1 MFSVYGISG
10 RLFNGTLEE
19 LRQVGG
25 VAGVARSR
33 AIEPIA
39 QDGQGAPSA
48 VHRPRGDVHQPRGEE
63 SSRAALTAYAQSGR
77 AVLPRHA
84 LSRTDELM
92 SRSVVTIPDSST
104 VLQGWQL
111 LAHRGVGQAPVVDA
125 SGTLVGLLSRAD
137 LLRPERLPTPEV
149 NALVWRAL
157 LAQSVRDIMWTP
169 VPAVAPDTDI
179 RRAARILL
187 DTGLPGLPVVDAGG
201 QVAGFLSRSDILR
214 AVVADPPLDL
224 WS

>member
-1 MFSVYGISG
+1 MFTVYGISG
-10 RLFNGTLEE
+10 RLFRGSLEE

-39 QDGQGAPSA
+39 QDGQATPSA
-48 VHRPRGDVHQPRGEE
+48 AQFRRGDAHPPQREE
-63 SSRAALTAYAQSGR
+63 SSRTALAAYAGTGR
-77 AVLPRHA
+77 VVLPRHA
-84 LSRTDELM
+84 LSRADELM

-104 VLQGWQL
+104 VLQGWQF

-125 SGTLVGLLSRAD
+125 KGVLVGLLSRAD
-137 LLRPERLPTPEV
+137 LLRPDRLPTPEV

-187 DTGLPGLPVVDAGG
+187 DTGLPGLPVVDAAG

>member
-10 RLFNGTLEE
+10 RIFNGTLEE
-19 LRQVGG
+19 LWQVGG

-33 AIEPIA
+33 PIEPI
-39 QDGQGAPSA
+39 GQEVRAPTSTAHPLPGDERQRSA
-48 VHRPRGDVHQPRGEE
+48 L
-63 SSRAALTAYAQSGR
+63 SAYAQS
-77 AVLPRHA
+77 AHATLPRHA
-84 LSRTDELM
+84 LSRADELM
-92 SRSVVTIPDSST
+92 SRAVVTIPDSST

-111 LAHRGVGQAPVVDA
+111 LAQRAVGQAPVVDA
-125 SGTLVGLLSRAD
+125 TGVLVGLLSRAD
-137 LLRPERLPTPEV
+137 LLRPDRLPTPEV

-179 RRAARILL
+179 RRVVRILL
-187 DTGLPGLPVVDAGG
+187 DTGLPGLPVVDAVG